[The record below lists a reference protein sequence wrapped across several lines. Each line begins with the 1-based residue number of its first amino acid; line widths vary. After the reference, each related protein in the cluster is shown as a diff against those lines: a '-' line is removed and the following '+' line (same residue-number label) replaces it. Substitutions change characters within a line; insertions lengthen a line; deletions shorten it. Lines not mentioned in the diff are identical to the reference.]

1 MLLRRFRSVQA
12 VSLLAVVTVV
22 SIAISAG
29 LLLWDL
35 RTRAISQSE
44 TASVNLTRMF
54 MEQTDKSFDAVDLT
68 LQSVQE
74 RLQSDYGRQ
83 FPLDSMPVHLLL
95 STRSAGLN
103 QLTALYVVDEKG
115 MSVNSSRPLPFTPVD
130 LHDRPYFQYFALA
143 QQDGLFIGK
152 PSRNRIDKTWT
163 LYVARKI
170 TGPDKKFRGVVVAA
184 FNISRLEQLFNT
196 LKLDYA
202 RPIALYM
209 SDGTLIGSMPHRENM
224 IGELAP
230 ELQNEKIPQKPNE
243 LALIEHLDG
252 HGDRQQFTLGRTNH
266 FPLLVSVT
274 NDPYEALASWRETAI
289 PIALGALMVCL
300 IVGGVASL
308 LIAESLREEKL
319 SRALHEANVRYH
331 HTIDSVMDAIV
342 AVNGE
347 QKISLFNPAAE
358 RMFKMSAQ
366 EAIGKDLATLIPH
379 RLRGAH
385 HGHVQGF
392 IESGGAPRTM
402 SLVPQLEITG
412 MRSDGS
418 EFPIESTISQTMIGK
433 ERQLTAVLRDATER
447 RRAER
452 NMIDLNEQLRNL
464 STSLQNVREEERAR
478 ISRELHDELGQQLT
492 GLKLDLSWL
501 SNRLKEGRLT
511 SHDKVDEMRRNLNDA
526 ISAVRRISSELRPL
540 ILDDLGF
547 MEAVTWQTQEF
558 AKRTGL
564 QVQLNLEASDR
575 VTVDKLAT
583 ALFRIVQESLTNV
596 VRHAKASQAVIH
608 LLTDDK
614 DLVLR
619 VQDNGQGLDVHA
631 KQTGIGLVSM
641 RERATSLGGRFHIR
655 SDVATGTVIEVR
667 FALDL
672 PVFTEEVA

>member
-1 MLLRRFRSVQA
+1 MLRRLRSVQS
-12 VSLLAVVTVV
+12 VSLLAVVTVI
-22 SIAISAG
+22 SIGISAA

-44 TASVNLTRMF
+44 AASVNLTRMF

-68 LQSVQE
+68 LQSIQE

-83 FPLDSMPVHLLL
+83 FSLDSMPVHLLL

-103 QLTALYVVDEKG
+103 QLTSLFVVDEKG
-115 MSVNSSRPLPFTPVD
+115 MTVNSSRPLPFTPVD
-130 LHDRPYFQYFALA
+130 VRDRPYFQYFT
-143 QQDGLFIGK
+143 QTSQDGLFIGK
-152 PSRNRIDKTWT
+152 PSRNRIDKSWT

-170 TGPDKKFRGVVVAA
+170 TGQDRKFRGVVVAA
-184 FNISRLEQLFNT
+184 FNISRLEQLFNV

-230 ELQNEKIPQKPNE
+230 ELRSENKPQKPNE
-243 LALIEHLDG
+243 LLLIEHRDG
-252 HGDRQQFTLGRTNH
+252 HGEQQQFTLGRTNH

-308 LIAESLREEKL
+308 LIAESLREERL
-319 SRALHEANVRYH
+319 SKALREAHVRYQ
-331 HTIDSVMDAIV
+331 HTVDSVMDAIV

-358 RMFKMSAQ
+358 RMFKMPAH
-366 EAIGKDLATLIPH
+366 EALGKDLATLIPH

-385 HGHVQGF
+385 HGHVEGF
-392 IESGGAPRTM
+392 IQSGGAPRTM

-418 EFPIESTISQTMIGK
+418 EFPIESTISQTMIGE

-452 NMIDLNEQLRNL
+452 DMIDLNEQLRNL
-464 STSLQNVREEERAR
+464 STSLQNVREEERGR

-511 SHDKVDEMRRNLNDA
+511 SHDKVDEMRHNLNEA
-526 ISAVRRISSELRPL
+526 IRSVRRISSELRPL

-547 MEAVTWQTQEF
+547 LEAVTWQTQEF

-564 QVQLNLEASDR
+564 EVALDLQASDQ
-575 VTVDKLAT
+575 VTADKLAI

-596 VRHAKASQAVIH
+596 VRHAQATHVSIH
-608 LLTDDK
+608 LRMEGK

-619 VQDNGQGLDVHA
+619 IQDNGKGLDVHA
-631 KQTGIGLVSM
+631 KQAGIGLVSM
-641 RERATSLGGRFHIR
+641 RERATSLGGRFGIE
-655 SDVATGTVIEVR
+655 SAPASGTTIDVR

-672 PVFTEEVA
+672 PVFVGEVA

>member
-1 MLLRRFRSVQA
+1 MLRRLRSVKA
-12 VSLLAVVTVV
+12 VSLLAVVTVI
-22 SIAISAG
+22 SIGISAA

-44 TASVNLTRMF
+44 TSSVNLTRMF
-54 MEQTDKSFDAVDLT
+54 MEQTDKSFDAVDLS
-68 LQSVQE
+68 LQSIQE

-83 FPLDSMPVHLLL
+83 FALDSMPVHLLL
-95 STRSAGLN
+95 NTRSAGLN
-103 QLTALYVVDEKG
+103 QLTSLFVVDEKG
-115 MSVNSSRPLPFTPVD
+115 TTVNTSRAMPFSPVD
-130 LHDRPYFQYFALA
+130 VRDRAYFQYFATD

-152 PSRNRIDKTWT
+152 PSRNRIDQTWT
-163 LYVARKI
+163 LYIARKI

-184 FNISRLEQLFNT
+184 FNISRLEQLFNV

-224 IGELAP
+224 IGELPP
-230 ELQNEKIPQKPNE
+230 ELESEKMPQKPNE
-243 LALIEHLDG
+243 LLLIEHRDG

-308 LIAESLREEKL
+308 LVVESLREEKL
-319 SRALHEANVRYH
+319 AKALREAHVRYQ

-358 RMFKMSAQ
+358 RMFKMSARD
-366 EAIGKDLATLIPH
+366 AIGKDLNTLIPH
-379 RLRGAH
+379 RFHGTH
-385 HGHVQGF
+385 HGRVTGF
-392 IESGGAPRTM
+392 IQSGGAPRTM

-418 EFPIESTISQTMIGK
+418 EFPIESTISQTMIGE

-452 NMIDLNEQLRNL
+452 EMFDLNDQLRKL
-464 STSLQNVREEERAR
+464 STALQNVREEERAR

-511 SHDKVDEMRRNLNDA
+511 SHDKVDEMRRNLNEA
-526 ISAVRRISSELRPL
+526 ISSVRRISAELRPL

-564 QVQLNLEASDR
+564 QVSLNLQASDL
-575 VTVDKLAT
+575 VTADKLAT

-596 VRHAKASQAVIH
+596 VRHAQATEGHIH
-608 LLTDDK
+608 LLMDDK
-614 DLVLR
+614 DLILR

-641 RERATSLGGRFHIR
+641 RERATALGGRFQIQ
-655 SDVATGTVIEVR
+655 SDAITGTTVEVR
-667 FALDL
+667 FDL
-672 PVFTEEVA
+672 HLPIFSEKAA